1 MAGAAFNGTDMTWS
15 GSGSAVAMGVVD
27 VTYTKGEVPRV
38 DITNAGSSF
47 KVYAAGIA
55 EADSVSVT
63 HLENVVTVGTSGVF
77 ASGTIG
83 ISGTFRAESVEISGS
98 IDNAIQYTST
108 FVRTS

>member
-1 MAGAAFNGTDMTWS
+1 MAGAAFNGTDMSWS

-63 HLENVVTVGTSGVF
+63 HLENVVTVGDSGSF
-77 ASGTIG
+77 SAGTIA
-83 ISGTFRAESVEISGS
+83 ITGTFRAESVEISGS

-108 FVRTS
+108 FVRTA

>member
-1 MAGAAFNGTDMTWS
+1 MAGAAFNGSDMSWND
-15 GSGSAVAMGVVD
+15 GGGAAAMGVID
-27 VTYTKGEVPRV
+27 VTYTKGEIPRV

-63 HLENVVTVGTSGVF
+63 HLENVVTVGDSGSF
-77 ASGTIG
+77 SAGTIT
-83 ISGTFRAESVEISGS
+83 ITGTFRAESVEISGS

-108 FVRTS
+108 FVRTA

>member
-1 MAGAAFNGTDMTWS
+1 MSWNDGGGAA
-15 GSGSAVAMGVVD
+15 AMGVID
-27 VTYTKGEVPRV
+27 VTYTKGEIPRV

-63 HLENVVTVGTSGVF
+63 HLENVVTVGDSGSF
-77 ASGTIG
+77 SAGTIT

-108 FVRTS
+108 FVRTA

>member
-1 MAGAAFNGTDMTWS
+1 MAGVAFNGSDMSWND
-15 GSGSAVAMGVVD
+15 GGGAAAMGVVD
-27 VTYTKGEVPRV
+27 VTYTKGEIPRV

-47 KVYAAGIA
+47 KVYASGIA

-63 HLENVVTVGTSGVF
+63 HLENVVTVGDSGAF
-77 ASGTIG
+77 TLGTIA

-108 FVRTS
+108 FVRTA

>member
-1 MAGAAFNGTDMTWS
+1 MAGAAFNGSDMSWND
-15 GSGSAVAMGVVD
+15 GGGAAAMGVID
-27 VTYTKGEVPRV
+27 VTYTKGEIPRV

-63 HLENVVTVGTSGVF
+63 HLENVVTVGDSGSF
-77 ASGTIG
+77 SAGTIA
-83 ISGTFRAESVEISGS
+83 ITGTFRAESVEISGS

-108 FVRTS
+108 FVRTA